1 MSLQVL
7 QQTLVNGFARKR
19 LVEKCRADADSCCPR
34 EHELDRIIGAGD
46 AALADDRHVVWL
58 RCPWCETN
66 LRAGGIG
73 MEEKMEIV
81 DIFDLMME
89 AL

>member
-1 MSLQVL
+1 MTRDNLVTASLDVSL
-7 QQTLVNGFARKR
+7 EEAKDTG
-19 LVEKCRADADSCCPR
+19 ADM
-34 EHELDRIIGAGD
+34 
-46 AALADDRHVVWL
+46 VVTS
-58 RCPWCETN
+58 CPWCETN

-73 MEEKMEIV
+73 MAEKMEIV